1 MADETRRSLVPP
13 LPSRLTFAVGVPPDS
28 VLRFATGVFTF
39 DEPGLGAGVEFNLF
53 LDEEKIFAGVIGR
66 AKPNLWLDHEVD
78 LSRWEGESVR
88 LTFETKQKGEAGETP
103 RDRRV
108 IALWGNPV
116 LSSRSARSERPNV
129 VLISID
135 CLRADHVGAYGYPRD
150 TIPRIDA
157 FAADG
162 VVFETA
168 VSTSSWTLPTHMSM
182 FTGLPPSIH
191 GATKTRK
198 LDESLPYLPQLLAEA
213 GYWVDGLISVPTLS
227 QEFGFDRGFHT
238 YRFFFNPGAVNTVD
252 AALDLLRQGAGQSH
266 FLFLH
271 LIDVHWP
278 YVPPEEFRTRFDDRP
293 PDISGLLQRV
303 LNDVPP
309 SSQEEIDQAVNLYD
323 GEIAYVDREL
333 GRLFDHMKETGVY
346 DSSLIILTADHG
358 EAFYEH
364 GYWKH
369 TQTLYE
375 EMVRVPLI
383 VKWPAESP
391 TGRVSNLV
399 SQVDISP
406 TVLETVGLE
415 SVSSWAMDLRRYVE
429 ETEVERYVVSEVSWV
444 ALLTRPARLKV
455 AFRNERHKYIAT
467 LEGSALEELDF
478 ESIHNEELYDLQD
491 DPAEAVNLAP
501 KSEGE
506 LRSFQRDLQAYLA
519 EAKQLR
525 SARRGQEVVVD
536 ELLRERLKALGYV
549 DN

>member
-1 MADETRRSLVPP
+1 MIDLTSHRHQPGRSSNRALAKVQDAIATPVGRGGFLSVVAIALLCGSGCRESAPVEPARFFFVDHAEEAEREPPIRKGVQLSAPITMADETRRSLVPP

-150 TIPRIDA
+150 TTPRIDA

-198 LDESLPYLPQLLAEA
+198 LDESLPYLPELLAEA
-213 GYWVDGLISVPTLS
+213 GY
-227 QEFGFDRGFHT
+227 
-238 YRFFFNPGAVNTVD
+238 
-252 AALDLLRQGAGQSH
+252 
-266 FLFLH
+266 
-271 LIDVHWP
+271 
-278 YVPPEEFRTRFDDRP
+278 
-293 PDISGLLQRV
+293 
-303 LNDVPP
+303 
-309 SSQEEIDQAVNLYD
+309 
-323 GEIAYVDREL
+323 
-333 GRLFDHMKETGVY
+333 
-346 DSSLIILTADHG
+346 
-358 EAFYEH
+358 
-364 GYWKH
+364 
-369 TQTLYE
+369 
-375 EMVRVPLI
+375 
-383 VKWPAESP
+383 
-391 TGRVSNLV
+391 
-399 SQVDISP
+399 
-406 TVLETVGLE
+406 
-415 SVSSWAMDLRRYVE
+415 
-429 ETEVERYVVSEVSWV
+429 
-444 ALLTRPARLKV
+444 
-455 AFRNERHKYIAT
+455 
-467 LEGSALEELDF
+467 
-478 ESIHNEELYDLQD
+478 
-491 DPAEAVNLAP
+491 
-501 KSEGE
+501 
-506 LRSFQRDLQAYLA
+506 
-519 EAKQLR
+519 
-525 SARRGQEVVVD
+525 
-536 ELLRERLKALGYV
+536 
-549 DN
+549 